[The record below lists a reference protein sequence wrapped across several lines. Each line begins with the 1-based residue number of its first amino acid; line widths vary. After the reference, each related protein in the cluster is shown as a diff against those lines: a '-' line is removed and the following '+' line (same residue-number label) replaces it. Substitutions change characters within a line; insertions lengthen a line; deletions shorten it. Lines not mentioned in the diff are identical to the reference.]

1 MNWAISLKTAF
12 LRHLRVAVAS
22 VLAVPLLLACTSRT
36 DSLPPVK
43 SLSVL
48 DAYTPAYWDT
58 AFAALK
64 ALPEE
69 TRLSRSEFY
78 FAVQEFH
85 LKNYIDALRKL
96 NSAEEAALGG
106 VVDSSLMASIF
117 TLKSRVYNMYGINN
131 KALMY
136 SETAQAWAQSTPPL
150 WQEATLDRAALLVE
164 DNAFFAADEACDTLE
179 SSPNFFSAEVREA
192 QFNAIKGVTLQHFS
206 RNAARA
212 DSIMGYAFR
221 EAAKLTRPH
230 QRYRVYATLL
240 KANSASAQQ
249 VDEIR
254 KFAREH
260 YFPALS
266 IASLH
271 QLQRFA
277 TSPDSLATLAERQA
291 ITFRRAYRD
300 QRLKF
305 LNLYD
310 FEHELDSE
318 QSQELLVQRSK
329 QSRWFVLLMSV
340 LFISVILAY
349 TYILATRRTRRANRS
364 FALANAAL
372 DSYKNRV
379 RPHFLFNQLNN
390 VYGFLIQNQW
400 EEAKNYVN
408 LLSSYLWKML
418 SDAELETWSL
428 QEEINQLERYAEL
441 QQMSSYEHVD
451 FLIDVPVELQNCLV
465 PVGLLQPIVENSFK
479 YAGMAFHSECYVVV
493 RASAA
498 GENLVLVVEDSG
510 YGEYAPSPGSNTGL
524 SVVRSRLNAERKFK
538 KTGSWT
544 MTTAFRKDKGTVK
557 ITMPL
562 T

>member
-1 MNWAISLKTAF
+1 MNWAISLKRAF
-12 LRHLRVAVAS
+12 QRHLRVAGAS
-22 VLAVPLLLACTSRT
+22 LLTAPLLVACSSPI
-36 DSLPPVK
+36 DQVPPVHA
-43 SLSVL
+43 LSVL
-48 DAYTPAYWDT
+48 DTFTLNYWDT
-58 AFAALK
+58 AFAELTAM
-64 ALPEE
+64 PEE
-69 TRLSRSEFY
+69 VRLSRSEFY

-85 LKNYIDALRKL
+85 LKNYIDALRML
-96 NSAEEAALGG
+96 NSAEAALDG
-106 VVDSSLMASIF
+106 VVDSSLMASIL
-117 TLKSRVYNMYGINN
+117 TLKSRIYYLYGINS

-136 SETAQAWAQSTPPL
+136 SENAQDWAQTSPPQ

-164 DNAFFAADEACDTLE
+164 DNGFFAANETCDTLE
-179 SSPNFFSAEVREA
+179 SFPHFFNSEVREA
-192 QFNAIKGVTLQHFS
+192 YFHAIRGVALQHFS
-206 RNAARA
+206 RNSARA
-212 DSIMGYAFR
+212 DSIIGYAIQ
-221 EAAKLTRPH
+221 EAARLTRPH
-230 QRYRVYATLL
+230 QKYRVYSTLL
-240 KANSASAQQ
+240 KSNGLSAQQ

-260 YFPALS
+260 QFPALS

-277 TSPDSLATLAERQA
+277 TTPDSLATLAERQA

-300 QRLKF
+300 QRLKY

-310 FEHELDSE
+310 FENELYSV
-318 QSQELLVQRSK
+318 QSQELLIQRSR

-340 LFISVILAY
+340 LFISTILVY
-349 TYILATRRTRRANRS
+349 TYFLATRRTRHANRR

-408 LLSSYLWKML
+408 LLSAYLWKML
-418 SDAELETWSL
+418 SDAELETWTL
-428 QEEINQLERYAEL
+428 LDEINQLERYAEL

-479 YAGMAFHSECYVVV
+479 YAGMVFDSECYVVV
-493 RASAA
+493 RASAS

-538 KTGSWT
+538 KTGSWM
-544 MTTAFRKDKGTVK
+544 MTTAFKKDKGTVK